1 MEGGFIQGKLEIKLL
16 LLYILCRLEA
26 PVNMDTL
33 TDVAM
38 CDDGVSYF
46 DLSAALAELTESE
59 HVSRT
64 DELYQ
69 VTDKGR
75 RNSAITEDNLP
86 YSVRLRCD
94 HRLVEINA
102 QMRKLKRIHGA
113 VIPREDDRFQLRLA
127 LDGEDGENVFTM
139 TLLCDTQEEAD
150 RLEKSFRR
158 DPEGFVARLQS
169 VLS

>member
-33 TDVAM
+33 TDIAM

-59 HVSRT
+59 HVART

-75 RNSAITEDNLP
+75 RNSAVTEDNLP

-102 QMRKLKRIHGA
+102 RMRRLKRIHGA
-113 VIPREDDRFQLRLA
+113 VTPRDDDRFQLHLA

-139 TLLCDTQEEAD
+139 TLQCDTQEEAD
-150 RLEKSFRR
+150 RMEKSFRSN
-158 DPEGFVARLQS
+158 PEEFIKRVKS
-169 VLS
+169 LSC